1 MYFHYTIINAQTK
14 CTYDAYEFVMFVG
27 SSC

>member
-1 MYFHYTIINAQTK
+1 MYLHYTIINAQTK
-14 CTYDAYEFVMFVG
+14 CTYDEFVIFVG